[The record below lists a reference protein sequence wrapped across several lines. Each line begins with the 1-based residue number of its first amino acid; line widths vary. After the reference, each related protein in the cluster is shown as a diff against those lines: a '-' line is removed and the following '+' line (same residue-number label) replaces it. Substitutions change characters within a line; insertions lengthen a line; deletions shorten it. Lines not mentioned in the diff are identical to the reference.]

1 MTFIKSIKS
10 PVKKIHLSI
19 SVTFAE
25 VTLMAENNLTR
36 TCISF
41 DCTQWHLRLLSAAV
55 SIWSKL
61 LLQMSA
67 FSKLTLEENF
77 WKNKWFTQFKT
88 ETEDNVWRHMMPF
101 VIVYET
107 CPPPKS
113 RSDKSVLTYR
123 IFYHSHSSWLMLMM
137 IHACWYFIFLI
148 ITPALQAII
157 YEILPSLSC
166 KREDA
171 CIQSQLWIFVDPVW
185 QLTKIKASND
195 NMSNYILMVY
205 NLYIYICMRTYL
217 CAKIHVHTCPIF
229 IYLSR
234 VPH

>member
-41 DCTQWHLRLLSAAV
+41 DCTQWYLRLLSAAV

-171 CIQSQLWIFVDPVW
+171 CIQSQLWIFVDPV
-185 QLTKIKASND
+185 
-195 NMSNYILMVY
+195 
-205 NLYIYICMRTYL
+205 
-217 CAKIHVHTCPIF
+217 
-229 IYLSR
+229 
-234 VPH
+234 